1 MVELPAASLHPSVNV
16 NFEHRQPGWV
26 ARLVLACILL
36 LLAATFAQAAHVCG
50 LSIFGAS
57 SATQLRPASA
67 TSTLCLI
74 CLMAQ
79 SAVAAFVFAVLSPA
93 LHHSLVVRSPQVAP
107 RSLLDSF
114 RLYVRPPPVS

>member
-1 MVELPAASLHPSVNV
+1 VS
-16 NFEHRQPGWV
+16 FEPRQPGWV
-26 ARLVLACILL
+26 ARLALVCILL
-36 LLAATFAQAAHVCG
+36 LPAATVAQAAHVCG
-50 LSIFGAS
+50 VSIFGAS

-79 SAVAAFVFAVLSPA
+79 SAVAAFVFAVLSPV
-93 LHHSLVVRSPQVAP
+93 LRYSLVLRSPQVAA

>member
-1 MVELPAASLHPSVNV
+1 VELTAASLHPTINV
-16 NFEHRQPGWV
+16 RLEHRQPGWV
-26 ARLVLACILL
+26 THFALACILL
-36 LLAATFAQAAHVCG
+36 LLAATVAQAAHVCG
-50 LSIFGAS
+50 LAVFDAS

-79 SAVAAFVFAVLSPA
+79 SAVAAFVFAVLSPV
-93 LHHSLVVRSPQVAP
+93 LRYRLVARSPQVAP

-114 RLYVRPPPVS
+114 RLYVRPPPLS